1 MQPPGQGQLL
11 QSLSWPP
18 VDEGIDQ
25 PWAPCRPSLTTRGS
39 CPLPN
44 ERAQTLVTKVAK
56 GWDWVALG
64 NPGG

>member
-1 MQPPGQGQLL
+1 MQLPGQGQLL

-18 VDEGIDQ
+18 VDEDIDQ
-25 PWAPCRPSLTTRGS
+25 PWAPCRPSLTTPGS

-56 GWDWVALG
+56 G
-64 NPGG
+64 